1 VRGERKRGERRGLLP
16 PVEAAVWLP
25 RQRGD
30 GRGGKGFRGRGFG
43 CSGCGGGRRE
53 RERRRGAFGFVGLR
67 SGGLCRRSLRDLLR
81 IRRIGRHD
89 RRRRRLWA
97 SRGDEAKATEGGRW
111 RGRRVGSEGKCRQA
125 GRREEGLERAGEGVG
140 RTAQEL
146 FTAVSSLDPFLF
158 RFVS

>member
-1 VRGERKRGERRGLLP
+1 VRSASSGSDPAGS
-16 PVEAAVWLP
+16 AA
-25 RQRGD
+25 GA
-30 GRGGKGFRGRGFG
+30 
-43 CSGCGGGRRE
+43 SGTSSASVGSGATIGGG
-53 RERRRGAFGFVGLR
+53 GGSGLAVATK
-67 SGGLCRRSLRDLLR
+67 
-81 IRRIGRHD
+81 
-89 RRRRRLWA
+89 RRRRR
-97 SRGDEAKATEGGRW
+97 EGGRW